1 MYSKRTIIGT
11 IVGGV
16 IVAIGVYS
24 LFTSFGLQTIHVDDT
39 FGVGEGDTYTINA
52 PAHTEQLMNVTGEK
66 FDLQL
71 KSPGDGLQIPLKEH
85 SENVTLQW
93 IHLEDGQSIFKV
105 QNTGS
110 SELKVKGI
118 VKAETDPIFFT
129 YHVMVIIA
137 GLVIIGFSAGFSV
150 RKPKGF

>member
-16 IVAIGVYS
+16 ITAIGIYS
-24 LFTSFGLQTIHVDDT
+24 LLTSFGLQTINVDDT

-66 FDLQL
+66 FDLEL
-71 KSPGDGLQIPLKEH
+71 KSPADGLQIPLKQH
-85 SENVTLQW
+85 SDHVSLAW
-93 IHLEDGQSIFKV
+93 VHLEDGTSVLKI

-110 SELKVKGI
+110 SQLEVDGI
-118 VKAETDPIFFT
+118 VHVTTDPIFFT

>member
-16 IVAIGVYS
+16 ITAIGIYS
-24 LFTSFGLQTIHVDDT
+24 LFTSFGLQTINVDDT
-39 FGVGEGDTYTINA
+39 FDIGEGTTYTLNA
-52 PAHTEQLMNVTGEK
+52 PDHSEQRMNVTGDS
-66 FDLQL
+66 FDLSL
-71 KSPGDGLQIPLKEH
+71 SSPEGGLQIPLAPHKNH
-85 SENVTLQW
+85 VSLAWV
-93 IHLEDGQSIFKV
+93 HLEDGTSVLKI

-110 SELKVKGI
+110 SQLEVDGI
-118 VKAETDPIFFT
+118 VHVTTDPIFFT